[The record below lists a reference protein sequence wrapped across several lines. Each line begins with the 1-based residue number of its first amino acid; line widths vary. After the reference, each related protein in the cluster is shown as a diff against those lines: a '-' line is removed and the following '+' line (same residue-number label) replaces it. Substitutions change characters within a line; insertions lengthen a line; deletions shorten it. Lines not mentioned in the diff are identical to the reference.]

1 MKNITRI
8 TLCKNCDKLLYIR
21 NFCSICTVN
30 FQNMRPRKMKGEI
43 ERMNK
48 NRMNGFDFNNKCEM
62 CGMDSEIKY
71 EGDIEQ
77 QFCIDCLK
85 EKR

>member
-1 MKNITRI
+1 
-8 TLCKNCDKLLYIR
+8 
-21 NFCSICTVN
+21 
-30 FQNMRPRKMKGEI
+30 MKGEI